1 MRIKHLLWA
10 AAPMALALSACQ
22 SDEPNNKGGNSTFTG
37 DGYMAVNI
45 TLPTGTSTR
54 AANDNF
60 DEGTPN
66 EYKINDAAI
75 VLFKGDP
82 ANAESTYQIQGA
94 YQILNPTE
102 SAGDETVTLQLSK
115 TFKVNDITLEGNEK
129 IFALALVNYSDVLA
143 IDGGVLKI
151 KGGAAVGTTFKNL
164 QEAVSNNNFIGTST
178 DNFFMTNAV
187 MSNLAGGASAPIA
200 DGKSDIF
207 TLVQCQDNCIYEDA
221 GTAALN
227 PACTINVERA
237 TAKATLKCDDPTIS
251 INNGDGTSTAVVLTV
266 NDVKWVL
273 DNTQKDS
280 YLVRNM
286 GTGVDTYMGYASDFA
301 LNQYRMAGALMN
313 NKLQEKARTYWCVDP
328 VYDTN
333 ASATS
338 FTTNTDVNGAIGD
351 AHPQYCHENTFDVAH
366 QTWRNTTRAVL
377 KVTYAVDGDVKDL
390 YVTNG
395 LNTVFYADADK
406 TGLKST
412 FVNDKTL
419 QDAYKQTITGSVDM
433 GEAFKFTYRIDN
445 GVQKVKTIKVGE
457 LDLYT
462 WEEGV
467 ATAKAIG
474 KDGTE
479 LFTAAQVIAL
489 VAKAEAD
496 NEVKVY
502 TGGVAYY
509 QVRIK
514 HFGDDLTPWDADGS
528 VTDTDNIE
536 NTYGSTNAEKNFLGR
551 YGMVR
556 NNWYEININ
565 GFKRMGDNTFPTVE
579 NNDTPDD
586 QKDDDKFM
594 SVKINVLSWAK
605 RVQGEIL

>member
-10 AAPMALALSACQ
+10 AAPIALALSACQ
-22 SDEPNNKGGNSTFTG
+22 SDEPGDKGGNSSFTG

-82 ANAESTYQIQGA
+82 ADAESTYKIQGA

-115 TFKVNDITLEGNEK
+115 TFKVNDVTLEGNEK
-129 IFALALVNYSDVLA
+129 IFALALVNYGDVLA

-151 KGGAAVGTTFKNL
+151 KGGASVGTTFENL

-187 MSNLAGGASAPIA
+187 MSNLAGGATAPIA
-200 DGKSDIF
+200 SDKSDIF

-251 INNGDGTSTAVVLTV
+251 INNGDGTSTPVVLTV
-266 NDVKWVL
+266 ADVKWVL
-273 DNTQKDS
+273 DNTQTS
-280 YLVRNM
+280 SFIIRNM
-286 GTGVDTYMGYASDFA
+286 GTGVDTYMGYASEFA
-301 LNQYRMAGALMN
+301 PNQFRMAGALMN

-328 VYDTN
+328 VYDTD
-333 ASATS
+333 ASAAS
-338 FTTNTDVNGAIGD
+338 FTTNTDVSGAIGD
-351 AHPQYCHENTFDVAH
+351 AHPQYCHENTFNVAH

-377 KVTYAVDGDVKDL
+377 KVTYAVDGIAKDL

-406 TGLKST
+406 TGLKSA

-419 QDAYKQTITGSVDM
+419 QDAYKETITGSVDM
-433 GEAFKFTYRIDN
+433 GEAFKFTYRIEN
-445 GVQKVKTIKVGE
+445 GVQKVNTIKVGE
-457 LDLYT
+457 LALYT
-462 WEEGV
+462 WAETG
-467 ATAKAIG
+467 ATANAIV
-474 KDGTE
+474 KEGTE

-514 HFGDDLTPWDADGS
+514 HFGDDLTPWDANGS

-536 NTYGSTNAEKNFLGR
+536 NTYGTTNAEKNFLGR